1 MMHEELYDFL
11 NRRRSVG
18 SLCWFLEEPDPPA
31 PLPLTP
37 LQENL
42 QKLLEMKMHISVSS
56 HSERI
61 PQRSDWTYNYCSLLN
76 DSLEYF
82 ILIGL
87 MWHSVLKY
95 LVWWLHNYIIN
106 CCLRILISQCYVS
119 RITLHYFEA
128 KYLIFIYL
136 CGK

>member
-18 SLCWFLEEPDPPA
+18 SLRWFLEEPDPPA

-37 LQENL
+37 LQEYL
-42 QKLLEMKMHISVSS
+42 QKLLEMKMHIFVSS

-61 PQRSDWTYNYCSLLN
+61 PQRSDWTYIYYSLLN

-95 LVWWLHNYIIN
+95 FVRWLQNYIIN
-106 CCLRILISQCYVS
+106 CCLRILISWCYVS
-119 RITLHYFEA
+119 RITLHYFET
-128 KYLIFIYL
+128 KYFIFIYSF
-136 CGK
+136 G